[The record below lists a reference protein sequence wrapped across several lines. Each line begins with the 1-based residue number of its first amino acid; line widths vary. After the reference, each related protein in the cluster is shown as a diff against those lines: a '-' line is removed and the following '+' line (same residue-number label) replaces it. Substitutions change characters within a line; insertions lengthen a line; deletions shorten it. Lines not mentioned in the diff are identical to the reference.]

1 MLPVQRVH
9 CCPPHGKGCS
19 GSHSRCRYQRRP
31 DESRQGVVA
40 EQGCSPLPPSRPR
53 CFTTPWPLPM
63 DAPRPPLTPKNSTAP
78 SLPAGPGTSTEAD
91 GAAAVPLQ
99 TPAPCRAGPA
109 AGTQGPRTDPSP
121 PFTWAPRNLPPPD
134 FQPWGTQP
142 KTQTFSA
149 AHPRG
154 LRPPLC
160 SPLRVGPVTLPS
172 RCRGPSPLPAHS
184 SSAPGHC
191 TGTAGLCRAQL
202 VGTGRNGVPQGKEP
216 PHSAVGTTGSRE
228 DGPALLSGRLSQ
240 GAGAAPR
247 AGAGASLLSSAAP
260 PLR

>member
-78 SLPAGPGTSTEAD
+78 SLPAGPGTSTEDD

-109 AGTQGPRTDPSP
+109 AGTRDRPVPSRPVPSHGHPEIFLHRTSNPGAPNRKPRLFPRPTPGVCAPPSALP
-121 PFTWAPRNLPPPD
+121 SAWA
-134 FQPWGTQP
+134 
-142 KTQTFSA
+142 
-149 AHPRG
+149 
-154 LRPPLC
+154 
-160 SPLRVGPVTLPS
+160 PS
-172 RCRGPSPLPAHS
+172 RCPVAAAAPARCRPTAVQLP
-184 SSAPGHC
+184 
-191 TGTAGLCRAQL
+191 GTA
-202 VGTGRNGVPQGKEP
+202 P
-216 PHSAVGTTGSRE
+216 
-228 DGPALLSGRLSQ
+228 
-240 GAGAAPR
+240 APR
-247 AGAGASLLSSAAP
+247 ASAGLSW
-260 PLR
+260 